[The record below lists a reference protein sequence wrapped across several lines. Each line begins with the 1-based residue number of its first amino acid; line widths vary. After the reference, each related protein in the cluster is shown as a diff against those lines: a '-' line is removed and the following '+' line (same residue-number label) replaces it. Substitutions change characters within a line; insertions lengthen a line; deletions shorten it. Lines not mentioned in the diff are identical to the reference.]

1 MAYYVGPVAN
11 LINELHK
18 LPGIGPKSAQRLAFF
33 ILQRPLE
40 EARQLAES
48 ILEAREKIGYCSV
61 CCNLTDRDPCAIC
74 SDEQR
79 NSALLC
85 VVEQPRDVA
94 AFEKTRGYRGNYH
107 VLQGVISPMDGVG
120 PDKLRIRE
128 LLERIKQGKVQE
140 VILGTNL
147 NPEGDVTAM
156 YIARLLKPL
165 GIRVS
170 RLAHGLPVGGDL
182 EYADELTLEKSLEG
196 RREM

>member
-1 MAYYVGPVAN
+1 VEASGEDRVLFRLLQSDRVAY
-11 LINELHK
+11 
-18 LPGIGPKSAQRLAFF
+18 
-33 ILQRPLE
+33 
-40 EARQLAES
+40 
-48 ILEAREKIGYCSV
+48 
-61 CCNLTDRDPCAIC
+61 PCTIC

-94 AFEKTRGYRGNYH
+94 AFEKTRGYRGKSTSCK
-107 VLQGVISPMDGVG
+107 GASSPKRTGWARIN
-120 PDKLRIRE
+120 LRIRE
-128 LLERIKQGKVQE
+128 LLERINRRKVQE

-165 GIRVS
+165 GIKVS

>member
-40 EARQLAES
+40 EARQLAEA

-74 SDEQR
+74 SDGQR

-94 AFEKTRGYRGNYH
+94 TFEKTRGYRGKYH

-128 LLERIKQGKVQE
+128 LLERINQGKVQE

>member
-33 ILQRPLE
+33 ILQQPLE

-61 CCNLTDRDPCAIC
+61 CCNLTDRDPCTIC

-94 AFEKTRGYRGNYH
+94 AFEKTRGYRGKYH

-128 LLERIKQGKVQE
+128 LLERINQGKVRE